1 MQKGP
6 LICSAI
12 TFFLALVISIQKL
25 YVLNF
30 SPRFKQALRKL
41 WLADAVSTFSV
52 QNFGRNVRPYISVV

>member
-1 MQKGP
+1 MHAKGTTY
-6 LICSAI
+6 LQRHYL
-12 TFFLALVISIQKL
+12 FLALVISIQKL

-52 QNFGRNVRPYISVV
+52 QNFGRKLPVHTYL